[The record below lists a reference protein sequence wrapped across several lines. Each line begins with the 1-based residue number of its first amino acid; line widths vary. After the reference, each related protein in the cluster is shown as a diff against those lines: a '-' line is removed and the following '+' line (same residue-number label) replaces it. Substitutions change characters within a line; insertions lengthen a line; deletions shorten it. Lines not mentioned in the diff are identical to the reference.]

1 MSWQQI
7 LMIVMFAANLGIYMV
22 KHGEP
27 REDKYNFWI
36 ALIGG
41 AIEMYILY
49 SGGFWE
55 VKP

>member
-36 ALIGG
+36 ALIGC